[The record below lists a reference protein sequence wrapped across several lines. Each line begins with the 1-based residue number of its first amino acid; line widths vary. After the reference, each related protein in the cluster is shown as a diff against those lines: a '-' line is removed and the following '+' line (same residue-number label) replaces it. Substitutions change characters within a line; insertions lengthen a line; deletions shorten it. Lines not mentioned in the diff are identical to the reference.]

1 METRDMSCIRPLS
14 RAVLGLALSAALV
27 APFAASAQTLKIA
40 VIDTERVLLASETG
54 KTALADLK
62 KLQEAKEK
70 EVLALQQEIKD
81 LQTKGQEGRLSLAP
95 EKLSEIEK
103 QLEDK
108 VIALRRLQDDAT
120 RELNKKRDEVLA
132 QIDQKVMPVINQ
144 VGKELGYNMIFRK
157 FESGL
162 IYADDALDI
171 TTQVIQ
177 RLDAA
182 APKTGN

>member
-1 METRDMSCIRPLS
+1 MSSSTPRFP
-14 RAVLGLALSAALV
+14 RAVLGLALAAALT
-27 APFAASAQTLKIA
+27 APFAALAQAPAGGAIKIA

-54 KTALADLK
+54 KKALTDLK
-62 KLQEAKEK
+62 KLQEAKEGEIK
-70 EVLALQQEIKD
+70 GKQQEIKD
-81 LQTKGQEGRLSLAP
+81 LQTKVQDGQLSLAK
-95 EKLSEIEK
+95 EKLSEMEK

-144 VGKELGYNMIFRK
+144 VGKEQGYTMIFRK

-162 IYADDALDI
+162 IYADEAVDI
-171 TTQVIQ
+171 TPQIIQ
-177 RLDAA
+177 RLDG
-182 APKTGN
+182 APKAGK